1 MFINIDLENIKGKI
15 SLTWFQ
21 ENYIRHKYNICN
33 SLSYYNQL
41 WKIDPAKD
49 FPEGKK
55 KKICDKYKAQKTTET
70 TETTEK
76 ILLDINMSIIIPNTP
91 HTTPRKELLSMFDD
105 NSGWNTLKVH
115 NSTQSTTMKNEFNI
129 ASSMRISIDR
139 LDYQSSRRLD
149 NISNSSNSTLNSS
162 IGDRLSN
169 LASPS
174 PYLSPSP
181 QNKTKSSSSSNSFD
195 TF

>member
-1 MFINIDLENIKGKI
+1 MFINIDLENINEKI

-21 ENYIRHKYNICN
+21 QNYIRHKYNICK

-41 WKIDPAKD
+41 WKIDPAR
-49 FPEGKK
+49 EK
-55 KKICDKYKAQKTTET
+55 KKI
-70 TETTEK
+70 
-76 ILLDINMSIIIPNTP
+76 LLATNIPRIIPNTP

-105 NSGWNTLKVH
+105 NSEWNTLKVVD
-115 NSTQSTTMKNEFNI
+115 SLETMKKERNI
-129 ASSMRISIDR
+129 PISMRISIDR
-139 LDYQSSRRLD
+139 LDYQSPGCID

-169 LASPS
+169 LASP
-174 PYLSPSP
+174 YLSS
-181 QNKTKSSSSSNSFD
+181 QKTCSSSNSLD